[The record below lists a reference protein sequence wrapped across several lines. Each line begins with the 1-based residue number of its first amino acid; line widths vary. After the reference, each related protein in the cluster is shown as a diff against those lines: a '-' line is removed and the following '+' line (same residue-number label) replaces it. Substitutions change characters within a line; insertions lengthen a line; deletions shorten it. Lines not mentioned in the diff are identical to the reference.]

1 MRAPAG
7 VQGALAVAT
16 PHARI
21 RMKSRSTTIAVAAL
35 LGATLGITLGP
46 ARATSPAEADALAA
60 QAALSARYTE
70 LWTHMPAAARPEF
83 SRAERHWLHVLRWEE
98 QQRCRSAAE
107 PAGAAWTQE
116 VAARCLAQVTRQR
129 LTHLRDELPQ
139 ATAGGP
145 LSTSIAAR

>member
-1 MRAPAG
+1 
-7 VQGALAVAT
+7 
-16 PHARI
+16 
-21 RMKSRSTTIAVAAL
+21 MKSRSTTIAIAAL
-35 LGATLGITLGP
+35 LGATLGVTLGA
-46 ARATSPAEADALAA
+46 ARATSPAEADAFAA
-60 QAALSARYTE
+60 QAALSERYTE

-83 SRAERHWLHVLRWEE
+83 SRTERHWLHVQRWEE

-129 LTHLRDELPQ
+129 LALLRDGQPQ

-145 LSTSIAAR
+145 LSTSFAAR